1 MDEEEDVFEEHSH
14 GAARFHPLVDIPLLI
29 FGALGDLARAVA
41 NISDNA
47 TTMLAQHSN
56 YLSTVDEFRD
66 SVLREIEA
74 LPEDGVDE

>member
-1 MDEEEDVFEEHSH
+1 MDEDDVFEEHSH
-14 GAARFHPLVDIPLLI
+14 GAARFHVLVDIPLIL
-29 FGALGDLARAVA
+29 FGALGDLARALA
-41 NISDNA
+41 NISDNV

>member
-1 MDEEEDVFEEHSH
+1 MDEDDVFEEHSH
-14 GAARFHPLVDIPLLI
+14 GTARFHALVDIPLIL
-29 FGALGDLARAVA
+29 FGALGDLARALA
-41 NISDNA
+41 NISDNV